1 VTEPARKTR
10 GSGPG
15 RTWRSVGPTLTR
27 WRDWTLPVKL
37 AAITVVPLV
46 FAIVLGVVVIANQ
59 VSAADSY
66 KRVDRLVATGDQAR
80 KLSTWLQRE
89 RTESATL
96 LANGSENRQSQLLGE
111 YHTTDSAA
119 RGMFA
124 AVDKSTFG
132 TDTTAARYGEVRTA
146 LAGLPKIRDGIVRG
160 SVSPATAVSRYS
172 GVIRTL
178 LNFDAALSEEVV
190 DPRLAGTAGALHD
203 LEAAK
208 EEIYLQQALL
218 GAGIIRGTLPQTDT
232 ASIAASQARLADRVT
247 DFKSKADS
255 GQQAAYDR
263 IVAGPVVKQ
272 REQLADR
279 VATGATS
286 PSRIGI
292 TDWNNASELTV
303 GRMTTLSAQLGRQ
316 LQATSSTLQNKAS
329 DGAGTASVLL
339 LLALLLAL
347 GAMILVAKHMLRSLS
362 VLRSSAFQVA
372 EHDLPAAVASIR
384 DGAAVPPAITPVAVH
399 TKDEVGQVARAF
411 DAVHSQALRLAA
423 EQATLRANYGSVFVN
438 LSRRSQGLV
447 QRQLQLLERLE
458 RDEEDA
464 DQLATLFQLDHL
476 ATRMRRNNENLM
488 VLSGNDLTRRSSQPV
503 PLADLLR
510 AAVSEI
516 EQYQRVLIQAP
527 IDAVVVGYAA
537 SDLVRLIAE
546 LLDNATSFSAPETQ
560 VTVASRLNDDGA
572 VGVDVLDHGIGMT
585 DEEVT
590 DANRRLAK
598 PGTVDV
604 SASRRMGLFVIS
616 RLASRHGVL
625 VRLNG
630 GTNIAG
636 LRAAVVVPRE
646 LVAGTLR
653 AEDQRRTEPVPIRPS
668 PTPRPRP
675 AGGLNN
681 GTTNGTVNGTNN
693 GTNNGAVNGSHNR
706 TVNGSNG
713 AHGNNGSTLPQRA
726 HTNGTNGSDIAR
738 RLHGEAELPSPRAAS
753 GSDAVEPPAPRSTED
768 TDLFTAASDAS
779 WWATA
784 GADRPATPDPAETTP
799 IFDAMVSAW
808 FRAETDADVAGTA
821 AKADPEADPDADPQA
836 AQDKPQAWSFAA
848 DDGWSTAEAVST
860 AEPSTFTD
868 NGLPRRTPRE
878 KLVPGSVDGG
888 PGANKPEPG
897 GLSAHELR
905 TRLSRL
911 QEGLARG
918 RESEHGPDG
927 PAESA
932 PAGVGVRS
940 GQWRF
945 DADDGFA
952 AAERVS
958 EYSNESTDVGLPQRN
973 PREQLVPGSVGGSAV
988 TDLAATQ
995 WSREDAEEL
1004 RGRLGNFQR
1013 GLTKGRRSL
1022 ADQPAGSGAFDNH
1035 DETGE

>member
-1 VTEPARKTR
+1 MTEPARKTT
-10 GSGPG
+10 GSGIG
-15 RTWRSVGPTLTR
+15 RTLRSVWSALTR

-37 AAITVVPLV
+37 TAITVVPLV

-66 KRVDRLVATGDQAR
+66 KRVDRLVATGDQVR
-80 KLSTWLQRE
+80 KLTTWLQRE

-96 LANGSENRQSQLLGE
+96 LANGSENRQSQLLGD
-111 YHTTDSAA
+111 YHTTDTAA

-132 TDTTAARYGEVRTA
+132 TDATADRYSDVRTA
-146 LAGLPKIRDGIVRG
+146 LAGLPKIRDAVVRG
-160 SVSPATAVSRYS
+160 SVGPASSVSRYS
-172 GVIRTL
+172 SVIKTL
-178 LNFDAALSEEVV
+178 LSFDAALSEEVV

-218 GAGIIRGTLPQTDT
+218 GAGIIRGTLPQSDT
-232 ASIAASQARLADRVT
+232 ASIAASQARLADRVQ
-247 DFKSKADS
+247 DFRSKADPD
-255 GQQAAYDR
+255 QQAAYDK
-263 IVAGPVVKQ
+263 VVSGTVVKQ
-272 REQLADR
+272 RQQLADR

-286 PSRIGI
+286 PSHIGI

-303 GRMTTLSAQLGRQ
+303 GRMTTVSAQLGRQ
-316 LQATSSTLQNKAS
+316 LQATSSRLQDEAS

-339 LLALLLAL
+339 LLALLLAV
-347 GAMILVAKHMLRSLS
+347 GAMVMVAKHLLSSLG
-362 VLRSSAFQVA
+362 VLRRSAFQVA
-372 EHDLPAAVASIR
+372 EKDLPAAVASIR
-384 DGAAVPPAITPVAVH
+384 DGAAAPPEITPVAVH

-488 VLSGNDLTRRSSQPV
+488 VLSGSDLTRRSSQPV

-527 IDAVVVGYAA
+527 VDAVVVGYAA

-546 LLDNATSFSAPETQ
+546 LLDNATAFSAPETQ
-560 VTVASRLNDDGA
+560 VTIASRLTDDGS

-585 DEEVT
+585 DEEVV
-590 DANRRLAK
+590 DANRRLSQ
-598 PGTVDV
+598 PGSVDV
-604 SASRRMGLFVIS
+604 SASRRMGLFVIG

-636 LRAAVVVPRE
+636 LRAAVVVPHE
-646 LVAGTLR
+646 LVTRKQRGD
-653 AEDQRRTEPVPIRPS
+653 DQQHRTEPVPTRPS
-668 PTPRPRP
+668 PRPRTTD
-675 AGGLNN
+675 GLVNGSTNGSTVN
-681 GTTNGTVNGTNN
+681 GTNHGTNN
-693 GTNNGAVNGSHNR
+693 GTNNGS
-706 TVNGSNG
+706 
-713 AHGNNGSTLPQRA
+713 GNNGTKSGTNGSSLPQRA
-726 HTNGTNGSDIAR
+726 HTNGANGSEIAK
-738 RLHGEAELPSPRAAS
+738 RLRGEAELPLPRRAS
-753 GSDAVEPPAPRSTED
+753 GSDGAEQPTTAPNGRSTED
-768 TDLFTAASDAS
+768 TDLFAAATDAS
-779 WWATA
+779 WWET
-784 GADRPATPDPAETTP
+784 GASRPTTPDPSETTP

-808 FRAETDADVAGTA
+808 FRAETDADVARHTQ
-821 AKADPEADPDADPQA
+821 ADQTEPAEKTDETDQA
-836 AQDKPQAWSFAA
+836 EQAEQAWSFAA
-848 DDGWSTAEAVST
+848 DDGWHTAEAVST
-860 AEPSTFTD
+860 AEPSAYTD

-888 PGANKPEPG
+888 ANGHKPEPG

-918 RESEHGPDG
+918 REPEHG
-927 PAESA
+927 AA
-932 PAGVGVRS
+932 PAGRAVGARS
-940 GQWRF
+940 GHWRF
-945 DADDGFA
+945 VADDGFA

-958 EYSNESTDVGLPQRN
+958 EYTNENTDVGLPQRN
-973 PREQLVPGSVGGSAV
+973 PRERLVPGSVGGRAGA
-988 TDLAATQ
+988 DLAATQ
-995 WSREDAEEL
+995 WSRQDAEEL
-1004 RGRLGNFQR
+1004 RGRLGSFQR
-1013 GLTKGRRSL
+1013 GVTKGRRSL
-1022 ADQPAGSGAFDNH
+1022 ADQPTGSGAFDNH